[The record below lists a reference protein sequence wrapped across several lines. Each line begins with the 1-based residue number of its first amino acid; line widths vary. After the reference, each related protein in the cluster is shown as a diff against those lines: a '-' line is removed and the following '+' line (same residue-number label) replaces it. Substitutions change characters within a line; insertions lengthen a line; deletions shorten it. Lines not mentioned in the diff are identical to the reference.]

1 MQTKSLFNLTIR
13 IGEKDWHVVVAF
25 IVDTAAC
32 RHWHSRD
39 TANFEIFALEGADIT
54 ANATLGTLAFKH
66 DSKTTLTIQTL
77 N

>member
-1 MQTKSLFNLTIR
+1 VQAKTLFNLSIR
-13 IGEKDWHVVVAF
+13 IGKKDRHVGVAF
-25 IVDTAAC
+25 IVDAAAC

-39 TANFEIFALEGADIT
+39 PADFEIFALESADIT
-54 ANATLGTLAFKH
+54 TYSALGTLAFKH